1 MVVQHDFR
9 RHYIIGK
16 ALAVAINQMS
26 NVDIRYREDSD
37 LADMKDLLNKVMG
50 DLNLPTFIY
59 DDTLAYLPQGFED
72 DLPL

>member
-1 MVVQHDFR
+1 
-9 RHYIIGK
+9 
-16 ALAVAINQMS
+16 MS